1 MKDEEKSVDVSTLEN
16 FNLLPIWEKK
26 EKKSKP
32 EKKGVF
38 HKEKKSG
45 QKRRERKQSS
55 KKHNLYFYTIF
66 PNQETIQKVRTK
78 IKENGITYSLKEI
91 ANVLAEKKERL
102 CIKIKSKNQNV
113 FWKSKRSNA
122 VYTTK
127 EEAVLDLIFTKE
139 NNQILC
145 TIENEST
152 PTGNFSHVLKCPHTN
167 KLIPSTNFHNF
178 KQIVEHHL
186 YEESLKVPAEE
197 FVNKLIKVDDRETV
211 EQWKKESIKIY
222 SYRIGQK
229 SNARYNSISKLKTVV
244 NEDFE
249 KYFYKSDEFTIPFK
263 DLASLPKVISSEI
276 SVFIQEKKIWYSQF
290 LAHCLINLKRG
301 SFCTFK
307 KNNEVFI
314 RYNQRKS
321 SAQLISNKL
330 CTLIIQQIPDSKTIQ
345 KKDLIKM
352 IKSEENLTKDILLE
366 LKWLSKEG
374 YINEYSNGDIDLN

>member
-1 MKDEEKSVDVSTLEN
+1 MKDEENIVDVSTLEN

-26 EKKSKP
+26 EGKGKP
-32 EKKGVF
+32 EEKSVF
-38 HKEKKSG
+38 RKEKRSG
-45 QKRRERKQSS
+45 QKKERKQNS
-55 KKHNLYFYTIF
+55 KKDNLYFYTIF
-66 PNQETIQKVRTK
+66 PSQETIQKVRAK
-78 IKENGITYSLKEI
+78 IKENGITFSLKEI

-139 NNQILC
+139 NNQIQC
-145 TIENEST
+145 NIENEST
-152 PTGNFSHVLKCPHTN
+152 PTGDFSHVLKCPHTN
-167 KLIPSTNFHNF
+167 KLIPPTNFHNF
-178 KQIVEHHL
+178 RQIVEHHL
-186 YEESLKVPAEE
+186 YEECLKVPAEE
-197 FVNKLIKVDDRETV
+197 FVKKLIKVDDRETI
-211 EQWKKESIKIY
+211 EQWKNESIKIY
-222 SYRIGQK
+222 SYRIGQR
-229 SNARYNSISKLKTVV
+229 SNAQYNSISKLKTVV
-244 NEDFE
+244 DEDFE
-249 KYFYKSDEFTIPFK
+249 KYFYKSEEFTIPFK
-263 DLASLPKVISSEI
+263 DLALLPKTISSELNI
-276 SVFIQEKKIWYSQF
+276 FIKEKKIWYSQF

-301 SFCTFK
+301 AFSTFK

-321 SAQLISNKL
+321 TAQLISNKL
-330 CTLIIQQIPDSKTIQ
+330 CTLIIQQIPNGKTIQ

-366 LKWLSKEG
+366 LKWLTKEG